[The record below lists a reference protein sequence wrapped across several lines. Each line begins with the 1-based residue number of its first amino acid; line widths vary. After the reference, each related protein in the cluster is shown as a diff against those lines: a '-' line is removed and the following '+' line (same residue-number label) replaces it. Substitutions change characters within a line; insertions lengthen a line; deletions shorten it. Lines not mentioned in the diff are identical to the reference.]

1 LGARFAAEINQITQD
16 IYQFAGEQFNIN
28 SPKQLAVILF
38 DKLGLPT
45 DKKRSTGA
53 DKLEHLSMLHPII
66 PYLLRYRKIS
76 KLQSTYVS
84 GLLPLLDGSHRLHTI
99 FKQALTATGRLSS
112 TEPNLQNI
120 PVRTPEGKS
129 IRTAFVPSDGNK
141 LVVADYS
148 QIELRLMAHFS
159 EDANMVK
166 AYREGQDI
174 HAATAAKVY
183 GVDISEVTP
192 EMRSS
197 CKAVNFGII
206 YGISDFGLS
215 ENIGVSVKEAKRF
228 IERYFELYPGV
239 AQFMHDIVEL
249 AKKQGYVTT
258 LSGRKRSIPELSSS
272 VYNVR
277 SFGERAAMNTP
288 LQGTA
293 SDIIKIAMIKVYRR
307 LEREG
312 LRAKMILQVHDE
324 LVIDTPKEEV
334 DRVCRIVKEEMESVY
349 TLKVPLVA
357 SVGVGDNWVE
367 AK

>member
-1 LGARFAAEINQITQD
+1 M
-16 IYQFAGEQFNIN
+16 
-28 SPKQLAVILF
+28 LF

-45 DKKRSTGA
+45 DKKRSTA
-53 DKLEHLSMLHPII
+53 QDKLEHLSLLHPVV
-66 PYLLRYRKIS
+66 PYILRYRKIS

-84 GLLPLLDGSHRLHTI
+84 GLLPMLDANHRLHTI

-120 PVRTPEGKS
+120 PVRTPEGKQ
-129 IRTAFVPSDGNK
+129 IRTAFVASEGNK

-159 EDANMVK
+159 EDANMLN

-183 GVDISEVTP
+183 GVPLSEVTS

-228 IERYFELYPGV
+228 IEKYFELYPGV
-239 AQFMHDIVEL
+239 DKFMHDIVEV

-277 SFGERAAMNTP
+277 AFGERVAINTP
-288 LQGTA
+288 MQGTA

-307 LEREG
+307 LAKEG

-324 LVIDTPKEEV
+324 LVIDAPQNEV
-334 DRVCRIVKEEMESVY
+334 DKVAVILKEEMESVN